1 MASVRVDLYQD
12 DGSVRHLGI
21 HNDRS
26 EGSFSEVVP
35 GTGIIVA
42 IGSAWKLD
50 LEARTETENASDY
63 LVALRTALR
72 NAKEP
77 PYADVVMVT
86 MRPTVPV
93 TPKVRPTEQVV
104 AKPPAVE
111 PAVPKPRPAEPVTAK
126 VPAPRPAAL
135 RPAKCSNIVSRAQLG
150 ETLTD
155 AELTALRTECRS

>member
-1 MASVRVDLYQD
+1 
-12 DGSVRHLGI
+12 
-21 HNDRS
+21 
-26 EGSFSEVVP
+26 
-35 GTGIIVA
+35 
-42 IGSAWKLD
+42 
-50 LEARTETENASDY
+50 
-63 LVALRTALR
+63 
-72 NAKEP
+72 
-77 PYADVVMVT
+77 
-86 MRPTVPV
+86 V